1 MIKVICKYL
10 PNIFEAVSIPAGIW
24 HHGVDSESR
33 NESRIGKEME
43 KIYPSAEIPEYP
55 QKNRKLHL

>member
-1 MIKVICKYL
+1 MIKVTCKCL
-10 PNIFEAVSIPAGIW
+10 PNIFEAIRIPAGIR

-33 NESRIGKEME
+33 NESRIGKERE
-43 KIYPSAEIPEYP
+43 IYPSAEIPEYP